1 MVYRLCHVYRIWAPR
16 LPVSGGVQLSRVH
29 AVGQRLKIITA
40 SSAYQK
46 TSPSLHLYFFLNNFV
61 KNQPI
66 LIICGIRHPELT
78 WNVVIVLSIYGQCI
92 CQAYFAFF
100 ADKEETTNS
109 YYGAPVFTSA
119 MRVSY
124 EFFFISRQYD
134 TAILICHFCPPL
146 ARRGAW
152 PLCSTYVNLFLT
164 ALPLDS

>member
-1 MVYRLCHVYRIWAPR
+1 MGAASASERGSPIKSC
-16 LPVSGGVQLSRVH
+16 S
-29 AVGQRLKIITA
+29 VGQRLKIITA

-100 ADKEETTNS
+100 CRQGRNNEQLLW
-109 YYGAPVFTSA
+109 SA
-119 MRVSY
+119 GLHFSY
-124 EFFFISRQYD
+124 EGQLWIFFFISRQYD
-134 TAILICHFCPPL
+134 TATLICHFCPPL
-146 ARRGAW
+146 ARRGACTW